1 MKKFC
6 VLVLMIGSAVGLI
19 SWGVVGHKTA
29 ATIASKHLTPK
40 ATLMVKSLL
49 GDTAMADISSWADQI
64 LREPAF
70 KNTAPRHYINA
81 PLGLSYPNFVQEI
94 KSQPQENVY
103 KAIKQCEQDLK
114 DPNLSLQKK
123 REALKFI
130 IHFVGDLHQPMHV
143 SRAEDK
149 GGNTIQLQFEGQ
161 GTNMHSLWDSK
172 LIAKEGKSFDQMAL
186 DYDTAT
192 PKQIAEWQKDE
203 LMKWLYESYQ
213 ISSQLYPEIE
223 LNNKLGDEYYVKY
236 MPVVQQRILK
246 AGIRLAGLL
255 NSIAT
260 TYDFKKVAAVK

>member
-1 MKKFC
+1 MTM
-6 VLVLMIGSAVGLI
+6 LSLALI
-19 SWGVVGHKTA
+19 SWGVVGHKTV
-29 ATIASKHLTPK
+29 ATIASNHLTPK
-40 ATLMVKSLL
+40 ARLMVKSLL

-64 LREPAF
+64 LKEGPF

-94 KSQPQENVY
+94 KNQPQENVY
-103 KAIKQCEQDLK
+103 KAVTQCEKDLQD
-114 DPNLSLQKK
+114 PTLSQQKK
-123 REALKFI
+123 LEALKFI
-130 IHFVGDLHQPMHV
+130 VHFVGDLHQPMHV

-192 PKQIAEWQKDE
+192 PQQIKAWQKDE
-203 LMKWLYESYQ
+203 LLKWLYESYQ

-223 LNNKLGDEYYVKY
+223 QNNKLGDEYHAKY

-255 NSIAT
+255 NSIAEK
-260 TYDFKKVAAVK
+260 YAVKNTKSK